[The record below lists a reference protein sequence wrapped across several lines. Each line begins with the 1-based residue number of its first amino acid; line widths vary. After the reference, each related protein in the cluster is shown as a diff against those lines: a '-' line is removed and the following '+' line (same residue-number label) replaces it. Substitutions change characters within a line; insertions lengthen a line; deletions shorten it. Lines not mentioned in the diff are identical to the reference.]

1 MRKRSH
7 LIVTGTCLIGILLA
21 ASAARVEAAV
31 LSLPPDLP
39 SLSSGKPLE
48 SGGILAEKKLQA
60 PIEEEMKSAITADT
74 SAAKNSLTN
83 TPQPLPEGAIGV
95 VAVVNDDVISSID
108 LQDRVKLILGSTRI
122 EDTPENRKRI
132 VPQAVRILIDEKIQL
147 QEAASQSISV
157 TEDDIK
163 NAIASIEQRSNKPP
177 GSLEADLNE
186 RGLPKRSLYQQ
197 IKAQIAWSKVIG
209 KSVRPKIRISDGEIE
224 RAKKKSGGGST
235 RAEVQISTILL
246 PVDKP
251 ASENNVKALAEKL
264 ASEIS
269 AGASFDEVAR
279 QFTSGGTGQAAGAFW
294 VEPAQLDPLISAA
307 ISSLNNGQV
316 AAPVRTIA
324 GYQIVKLLDKRTGNA
339 SVPQSQKQAEI
350 AMKHLTMKLK
360 PDAAQKEAEV
370 MLTIARE
377 VSKNPGTCLSKSIAN
392 IDNISDLD
400 IEVEFIRNLLSR
412 LPDGLRTIIEPL
424 NVGQVSEPFATPEG
438 IHIYM
443 MCERINLPDLALAP
457 AVEEAPA
464 EEVRNQLFAQKIELE
479 AMKYLRNLRRDAFVD
494 IRIR

>member
-1 MRKRSH
+1 
-7 LIVTGTCLIGILLA
+7 
-21 ASAARVEAAV
+21 
-31 LSLPPDLP
+31 
-39 SLSSGKPLE
+39 
-48 SGGILAEKKLQA
+48 
-60 PIEEEMKSAITADT
+60 
-74 SAAKNSLTN
+74 
-83 TPQPLPEGAIGV
+83 
-95 VAVVNDDVISSID
+95 
-108 LQDRVKLILGSTRI
+108 
-122 EDTPENRKRI
+122 
-132 VPQAVRILIDEKIQL
+132 
-147 QEAASQSISV
+147 V